1 MAIYTNY
8 GRFLKAKLFK
18 EMLQEQGDTYML
30 LGLGNPKWDV
40 SDSGQ
45 QIPIAP
51 YNTSIISHGSLS
63 DNQFYD
69 DHLCAA
75 FTYLNDGVSAVENSL
90 LNSNIDSTTTS
101 GSYLD
106 KCKKLNP
113 PFPCFWNYGEPITI
127 NDTTIPSTNYGSHYI
142 IKNGTNYIL
151 KNSSIIDQPV
161 TIPSIDKIDAQ
172 YFAELY
178 LRGKALELDGVKAPV
193 GLLGAV
199 KCSIDFVKDIGSTD
213 DNYEGLANQFWYGD
227 RYWEIVNPDESDL
240 DNYISDDIV
249 SQDIYPHHLVFTA
262 TLNPRTLCS
271 ELAIDKCIVPRQ
283 IMICTRKKP
292 DSSTGIQNLNKYRAY
307 ENYFNFG
314 QYTESDWN
322 AISDDE
328 NKKLCFTLP
337 CTAGEANNVF
347 PSGDFK
353 IILNDY
359 IRGQV
364 RNDHSVDRFGYVI
377 GF

>member
-51 YNTSIISHGSLS
+51 YNTSIISRNSLS

-75 FTYLNDGVSAVENSL
+75 FTYLNGNSSDVENALS
-90 LNSNIDSTTTS
+90 NSIIQTTTS
-101 GSYLD
+101 GNYLD
-106 KCKKLNP
+106 KCKNLNP
-113 PFPCFWNYGEPITI
+113 PFPCFWNYNDQISI
-127 NDTTIPSTNYGSHYI
+127 NDINIPSTNYGSHYI
-142 IKNGTNYIL
+142 AKEDTNYVL
-151 KNSSIIDQPV
+151 RNSSAVGQQV
-161 TIPSIDKIDAQ
+161 NIPSIDKIDAQ

-178 LRGKALELDGVKAPV
+178 LRGKALTYLTGVKAPV

-199 KCSIDFVKDIGSTD
+199 KCSIDYVKDIGSTD

-240 DNYISDDIV
+240 DNYISEDIV

-283 IMICTRKKP
+283 IMICTRKNP
-292 DSSTGIQNLNKYRAY
+292 DVSTGIQNLNKYRAY

-314 QYTESDWN
+314 QYTESEWE
-322 AISDDE
+322 AISDDN

-337 CTAGEANNVF
+337 CTAGEDNHVF

>member
-51 YNTSIISHGSLS
+51 YNTSIIYKEGLS
-63 DNQFYD
+63 NNQFYD

-75 FTYLNDGVSAVENSL
+75 FTYLNGGQSDVENAL
-90 LNSNIDSTTTS
+90 LNSSIQNTTS
-101 GSYLD
+101 GNYLD
-106 KCKKLNP
+106 KCKNLNP
-113 PFPCFWNYGEPITI
+113 PFPCFWNYTEQISI
-127 NDTTIPSTNYGSHYI
+127 NDINIPSTDYGSHYI
-142 IKNGTNYIL
+142 TKVDTNYVL
-151 KNSSIIDQPV
+151 KNSGTLSQQV

-178 LRGKALELDGVKAPV
+178 LRGKALALDGVKAPV

-199 KCSIDFVKDIGSTD
+199 KCSIDYVKDIGSTD
-213 DNYEGLANQFWYGD
+213 NNYEGLANQFWYGD

-240 DNYISDDIV
+240 DNYISEDIV

-292 DSSTGIQNLNKYRAY
+292 DSSTGVQNLNKYRAY

-314 QYTESDWN
+314 QYTESDWE

-337 CTAGEANNVF
+337 CTAGEDNNVF
-347 PSGDFK
+347 PAGDFK

>member
-51 YNTSIISHGSLS
+51 YNTSIISQGGTS

-75 FTYLNDGVSAVENSL
+75 FTYMNGGSSNVENALS
-90 LNSNIDSTTTS
+90 NSIIQNTTS

-106 KCKKLNP
+106 KCKNLNP
-113 PFPCFWNYGEPITI
+113 PFPCFWDYNESITI
-127 NDTTIPSTNYGSHYI
+127 NDTNISSTNYSSHYI
-142 IKNGTNYIL
+142 VKEDTNYVL
-151 KNSSIIDQPV
+151 KNSGQPPQQV

-178 LRGKALELDGVKAPV
+178 LRGKALSTLKGVKAPV

-199 KCSIDFVKDIGSTD
+199 KCSIDYVKDIGSTD

-240 DNYISDDIV
+240 DNYISEDIV

-292 DSSTGIQNLNKYRAY
+292 DSSTGIKNLNKYRAY

-314 QYTESDWN
+314 QYTKSDWE
-322 AISDDE
+322 AISDDN

-337 CTAGEANNVF
+337 CTAGESNNAF

>member
-90 LNSNIDSTTTS
+90 LNSNIESTTTS

-113 PFPCFWNYGEPITI
+113 PFPCFWNYSDQIAI
-127 NDTTIPSTNYGSHYI
+127 NDINIPSTNYGSHYI
-142 IKNGTNYIL
+142 VKTDTNYVL
-151 KNSSIIDQPV
+151 KNSSSNDRQL